1 MKLVNILKE
10 QTNTII
16 VPSGTP
22 VLKRGSRGDAVKQI
36 QTILGINDKNSK
48 FGIDGK
54 FGPETHAWLK
64 VWQEEHSLT
73 ADGIYGPNTAAAMKK
88 DPSPVKDQGKV
99 KQELVNLP
107 KSDKQTI
114 NADTTKP
121 IILNQSYFY
130 KQLESTFPDMFRGD
144 QKGVQ
149 NPKKILSIGGAANAS
164 ETYEKALRRGLKNAL
179 QNVSEVRLLDMFEK
193 LSRNLLATF
202 LKRYKDING
211 TELYIDLRDTSFDTS
226 EINSF
231 LNIIKSKSLS
241 IDANSKRLMF
251 KNNQDKWQYI

>member
-1 MKLVNILKE
+1 MKLVNLLKE
-10 QTNTII
+10 QNNAAV
-16 VPSGTP
+16 VPSGSP
-22 VLKRGSRGDAVKQI
+22 LLKLGSRGDTVKQL
-36 QTILGINDKNSK
+36 QTILGINDNNSK

-54 FGPETHAWLK
+54 FGPETAAWLK
-64 VWQEEHSLT
+64 VWQKEHELT
-73 ADGIYGPNTAAAMKK
+73 ADGKYGPNTAAAMKK

-107 KSDKQTI
+107 KSDKQTT

-149 NPKKILSIGGAANAS
+149 NPKKILTISGAANVS
-164 ETYEKALRRGLKNAL
+164 ETYEKALRRGLKNPL

-193 LSRNLLATF
+193 LSRDLLATF
-202 LKRYKDING
+202 FKRYKDING
-211 TELYIDLRDTSFDTS
+211 TELYIDLKDTTFDTS
-226 EINSF
+226 ELNS
-231 LNIIKSKSLS
+231 LYNIIKSNSLN
-241 IDANSKRLMF
+241 IAANSKRLMF